1 MDFVLPLTETKNS
14 NSGILNVIYKLSKM
28 IRIIPIK
35 SKITTPEVANEGLPS
50 KIISN
55 RDSFFMSKFW
65 KALFKFLRT
74 KFAASNVHHPQ
85 ADG

>member
-14 NSGILNVIYKLSKM
+14 NSGILNVIYKLSKT
-28 IRIIPIK
+28 IRIIPIN
-35 SKITTPEVANEGLPS
+35 SKITTPEVANEGLSS

-55 RDSFFMSKFW
+55 RHSFFMSKFW